1 MTLRSGRRHQIFA
14 ASTGYGAATL
24 AAALDAGMFGP
35 GNRVHRTLLVTNNA
49 PNPEVTPAL
58 DRMPGFDRIRARFDA
73 VVHWN
78 KVIHPHHPAA
88 WVPRTQDITA
98 WQRLL
103 RHAWDLGSEPVE
115 LALESIQA
123 APALAL
129 AAVFADSPLDVYADG
144 LMSYGPTRD
153 ALPHSV
159 HGRIRRL
166 LHPDL
171 VNGLRPLLLSEY
183 AVPAETVPA
192 GAIQGVF
199 AELER
204 AAPPLEGQ
212 GLAAQE
218 QPGGTPPG
226 QDREGPVLM
235 LGQYL
240 AAAGIL
246 SVYEE
251 RELHGRMLHAAA
263 RAGHRTVVFKPHPSA
278 LPLGEES
285 LQLAAEAAGIRLV
298 VCDTPILAETLVQ
311 RLRPALVTGCFS
323 TALLTAAVHYG
334 VPVAAVGTDLLLER
348 LSPYENSNRVPVTL
362 VRALLPDLERDG
374 CDGKPLDLSPAVV
387 NGRIAPLLTAVGHC
401 MQPEGCAHLRE
412 DAERF
417 LAAHCEGPGRP
428 LGPETAPYFKRR
440 RLRALGLPGAPGPA
454 TPVAR
459 LRTAVHRI
467 RRTP

>member
-1 MTLRSGRRHQIFA
+1 MTHRSGTLHQIFA
-14 ASTGYGAATL
+14 ASTGYGSATL

-35 GNRVHRTLLVTNNA
+35 GDREHRMLLVTNNA
-49 PNPEVTPAL
+49 PNPEITPAL

-78 KVIHPHHPAA
+78 EVIHPHHPAA
-88 WVPRTQDITA
+88 WNPRPQDTTA

-103 RHAWDLGSEPVE
+103 RQSWHLGDEPVE
-115 LALESIQA
+115 LVLESIQA

-129 AAVFADSPLDVYADG
+129 AAVFADSPLHIYADG

-153 ALPHSV
+153 RLPHAV

-166 LHPDL
+166 LHPD
-171 VNGLRPLLLSEY
+171 VVTGLRPLLLSEY
-183 AVPAETVPA
+183 AVAAETVPA
-192 GAIQGVF
+192 GAMQRVF
-199 AELER
+199 AELEDC
-204 AAPPLEGQ
+204 APPLAGEE
-212 GLAAQE
+212 LTAQE
-218 QPGGTPPG
+218 PAG
-226 QDREGPVLM
+226 QDREGPVLV

-240 AAAGIL
+240 AAAGVL
-246 SVYEE
+246 SADEE
-251 RELHGRMLHAAA
+251 RELHVRMLHAAA
-263 RAGHRTVVFKPHPSA
+263 RAGHRTAVFKPHPSA
-278 LPLGEES
+278 LPLDEEP
-285 LQLAAEAAGIRLV
+285 LLLAAEAAGMRLV
-298 VCDTPILAETLVQ
+298 VCDTPVLAETLVQ

-348 LSPYENSNRVPVTL
+348 LSPYENGNRIPVTL

-374 CDGKPLDLSPAVV
+374 YDGKPLDLSPAVV

-412 DAERF
+412 EAEHF

-428 LGPETAPYFKRR
+428 LGPETARYFKRR

-454 TPVAR
+454 TPAAR

-467 RRTP
+467 RRTR